1 MLTLPSSVR
10 IYVASESTD
19 MRRSF
24 DRLAATV
31 EGVFGFDITEGH
43 LFVFINRR
51 GDQAK
56 CLFWDRTG
64 LCILHKRL
72 EAGTFRRVR
81 DPQSG
86 AQHVEMDA
94 AELSLMLEGIDLVGA
109 KRKKRFRKGPGER
122 DAQESA
128 EHSPKMS

>member
-1 MLTLPSSVR
+1 MAVE
-10 IYVASESTD
+10 ATD

-51 GDQAK
+51 ADQAK

-81 DPQSG
+81 DAETG
-86 AQHVEMDA
+86 ALHVEVDA
-94 AELSLMLEGIDLVGA
+94 AELSLMLEGIDLAGA
-109 KRKKRFRKGPGER
+109 KRKKRFRRGPRER
-122 DAQESA
+122 HRPEVEGDASES
-128 EHSPKMS
+128 K

>member
-10 IYVASESTD
+10 VYMASEPTD

-24 DRLAATV
+24 DRLASTV
-31 EGVFGFDITEGH
+31 EGAFGFDVTDGH

-81 DPQSG
+81 DAESG
-86 AQHVEMDA
+86 AQHVEIDA
-94 AELSLMLEGIDLVGA
+94 AELSLMLEGIDLKGA
-109 KRKKRFRKGPGER
+109 KRKKRCRRAPRE
-122 DAQESA
+122 AAPEP
-128 EHSPKMS
+128 PKPS

>member
-10 IYVASESTD
+10 VYLASEPTD

-24 DRLAATV
+24 DRLAAMV
-31 EGVFGFDITEGH
+31 EAVFGFDITEGH
-43 LFVFINRR
+43 LFVFLNRR
-51 GDQAK
+51 RDQAK

-81 DPQSG
+81 DAG
-86 AQHVEMDA
+86 TGELHIEIDA
-94 AELSLMLEGIDLVGA
+94 AELGLMLEGIDLSNA
-109 KRKKRFRKGPGER
+109 KRRKRFRRGPSHR
-122 DAQESA
+122 PNES
-128 EHSPKMS
+128 SDPS

>member
-10 IYVASESTD
+10 VYMAAEPTD

-24 DRLAATV
+24 DRLASTV
-31 EGVFGFDITEGH
+31 EGGSGLNVLVGH

-51 GDQAK
+51 ADQAE

-64 LCILHKRL
+64 LCILHMRL

-81 DPQSG
+81 DVKSG
-86 AQHVEMDA
+86 ALHVEIDA
-94 AELSLMLEGIDLVGA
+94 AELSLMLEGIDLKDA
-109 KRKKRFRKGPGER
+109 KRKKRFRRGP
-122 DAQESA
+122 AESCTTMP
-128 EHSPKMS
+128 ETT

>member
-10 IYVASESTD
+10 VYMASEPTD

-24 DRLAATV
+24 DRLASTV
-31 EGVFGFDITEGH
+31 EGSFGFEVTDGH

-81 DPQSG
+81 DGESG
-86 AQHVEMDA
+86 ALHVEIDA
-94 AELSLMLEGIDLVGA
+94 AELSLMLEGIDLSSA
-109 KRKKRFRKGPGER
+109 KRKKRFRRGPRER
-122 DAQESA
+122 AESPP
-128 EHSPKMS
+128 EMV

>member
-10 IYVASESTD
+10 VYMASEPTD

-31 EGVFGFDITEGH
+31 EGAFGFDIMQGH

-51 GDQAK
+51 ADQVK

-72 EAGTFRRVR
+72 EAGSFRQVR
-81 DPQSG
+81 EATSG
-86 AQHVEMDA
+86 ALHVEIDA
-94 AELSLMLEGIDLVGA
+94 AELSLMLEGIDLKEA
-109 KRKKRFRKGPGER
+109 KRKKRYRRGPRELETTPPR
-122 DAQESA
+122 
-128 EHSPKMS
+128 PT

>member
-10 IYVASESTD
+10 VYLATESTD

-24 DRLAATV
+24 DRLASTV
-31 EGVFGFDITEGH
+31 EGTFGFDITDGH
-43 LFVFINRR
+43 LFVFLNRR

-81 DPQSG
+81 EGSSDELQ
-86 AQHVEMDA
+86 VEIDA
-94 AELSLMLEGIDLVGA
+94 AELGLMLEGIDLANA
-109 KRKKRFRKGPGER
+109 KRRKRFRRGPSE
-122 DAQESA
+122 A
-128 EHSPKMS
+128 

>member
-1 MLTLPSSVR
+1 MLTLPSSIRV
-10 IYVASESTD
+10 YMAADPAD

-24 DRLAATV
+24 DKLASTV
-31 EGVFGFDITEGH
+31 EGVFGLNVLDGH

-51 GDQAK
+51 ADQAK

-81 DPQSG
+81 DVESG
-86 AQHVEMDA
+86 ALHVEIDA
-94 AELSLMLEGIDLVGA
+94 AELSLMLEGIDLKNA
-109 KRKKRFRKGPGER
+109 RRKKRFRRGPEEKR
-122 DAQESA
+122 TTPPET
-128 EHSPKMS
+128 E